1 MPTALITGANRGIG
15 LELLKQYAEVGWTV
29 IGTVRDPARAEAA
42 TALAATHESV
52 SLHVLD
58 VTDTAAVMALAE
70 QLAGTAIDLLVL
82 NAGVMG
88 DRSMRLGELDADDFL
103 RVLEV
108 NVVAPAMCAQAF
120 AGHVAA
126 SERRTMVGIGSF
138 LGSVASNSDGGLY
151 SYRASK
157 SGIHAVMRSLSVDL
171 RDKGVIALPMHPGW
185 VQTDMG
191 GPDATISTQ
200 QCVAGMRKVI
210 DGLTAQDSGRL
221 LTYSGEELPW

>member
-1 MPTALITGANRGIG
+1 MSTVLITGVNRGIG
-15 LELLKQYAEVGWTV
+15 LELLKQYAAAGWTV
-29 IGTVRDPARAEAA
+29 IGTVRD
-42 TALAATHESV
+42 LASELAGSHDAV

-58 VTDTAAVMALAE
+58 VTDTAAVNALAE
-70 QLAGTAIDLLVL
+70 QLAGTAIDVLIL

-88 DRSMRLGELDADDFL
+88 DRSVNLGGLDAGDFL

-108 NVVAPAMCAQAF
+108 NVVAPVMCAQAF
-120 AGHVAA
+120 VSHVAA
-126 SERRTMVGIGSF
+126 SERRIMVGIGSF
-138 LGSVASNSDGGLY
+138 LGSVASNTDGGLY

-171 RDKGVIALPMHPGW
+171 RDQGVIALPMHPGW

-191 GPDATISTQ
+191 GPDATITTE
-200 QCVAGMRKVI
+200 QCVTGMRKVI
-210 DGLTAQDSGRL
+210 DELTPQDSGRL